1 MNGSGLLIVRFPEL
15 SWDNKLHYSAFEKEA
30 RASVLIVEV
39 LIKEGGEFN
48 STKGKSNLHVD

>member
-15 SWDNKLHYSAFEKEA
+15 SWDNQLHYSAFEKEA

-39 LIKEGGEFN
+39 LIRRVA
-48 STKGKSNLHVD
+48 NLIRQRENQTYM